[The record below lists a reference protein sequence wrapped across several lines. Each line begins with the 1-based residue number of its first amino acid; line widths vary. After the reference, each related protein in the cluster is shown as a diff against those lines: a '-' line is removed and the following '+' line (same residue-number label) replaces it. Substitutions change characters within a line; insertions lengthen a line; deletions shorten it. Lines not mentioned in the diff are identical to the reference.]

1 MDAVIGY
8 IRNALPEYEVVFHVL
23 DPWPGEDNLKIKSA
37 ELLFI
42 IISITNQKNLGNQF
56 ADWPERMVAS

>member
-23 DPWPGEDNLKIKSA
+23 DPWPGEDNLIIKC
-37 ELLFI
+37 
-42 IISITNQKNLGNQF
+42 
-56 ADWPERMVAS
+56 